1 MPKKKKTAESY
12 VIAKCVGCG
21 KKRKIKAGEIPKG
34 DHPMCDVC
42 YMPMVA
48 VEARAS

>member
-1 MPKKKKTAESY
+1 MPATVTAQ
-12 VIAKCVGCG
+12 CVSCK

-34 DHPMCDVC
+34 DQPMCDDC

-48 VEARAS
+48 VSAESK